1 MAGRG
6 RLSATPG
13 FWKKAKPS
21 LSKDLILQLPP
32 VPRFSDLPTPT
43 APILVANEIQ
53 LNDKER
59 LVCRGFMPPQLKTKR
74 YRAVSGPKNVAGIN
88 CSPRLLRFWDKK
100 LIRQFSE
107 SRENFQ
113 YTCQMIWP
121 EDVIWQNFL
130 QKPCKMEKVP
140 NLLSLKRKQ
149 QLRIPIQVYFLKLI
163 PYYESL
169 TNLSKY
175 LYIKQKIYLMTKL
188 FGQENKN
195 SKLLAWW
202 YK

>member
-1 MAGRG
+1 M
-6 RLSATPG
+6 
-13 FWKKAKPS
+13 
-21 LSKDLILQLPP
+21 
-32 VPRFSDLPTPT
+32 
-43 APILVANEIQ
+43 
-53 LNDKER
+53 
-59 LVCRGFMPPQLKTKR
+59 
-74 YRAVSGPKNVAGIN
+74 
-88 CSPRLLRFWDKK
+88 
-100 LIRQFSE
+100 
-107 SRENFQ
+107 
-113 YTCQMIWP
+113 
-121 EDVIWQNFL
+121 IWQNFL

-195 SKLLAWW
+195 SKLLVW
-202 YK
+202 